1 MTFMGKEKEVI
12 LILDPHRTEL
22 KNNHHSLM
30 NILEY

>member
-1 MTFMGKEKEVI
+1 MTFMGKEKVI
-12 LILDPHRTEL
+12 LILDPDRTEL